1 MEEGWARPMAR
12 LEEME
17 APEAPELGE
26 WDQKTLLEAPPR
38 GVEERREGSFPVEA
52 DGVES

>member
-1 MEEGWARPMAR
+1 MAR
-12 LEEME
+12 LEEM
-17 APEAPELGE
+17 EAPELGE

-38 GVEERREGSFPVEA
+38 GVEERREGFFPVEA